1 MKYSYTIVE
10 ARKRLLPRYPHSPIY
25 GIMAPP
31 LHTPTTGGFPLM
43 VDLKHGAAIV
53 GIHEHA
59 TRYAPDKSE
68 LWISVTLSSYD
79 F

>member
-1 MKYSYTIVE
+1 
-10 ARKRLLPRYPHSPIY
+10 
-25 GIMAPP
+25 
-31 LHTPTTGGFPLM
+31 M

>member
-1 MKYSYTIVE
+1 
-10 ARKRLLPRYPHSPIY
+10 
-25 GIMAPP
+25 
-31 LHTPTTGGFPLM
+31 M

-53 GIHEHA
+53 GIHEHV
-59 TRYAPDKSE
+59 TRYVPDKSE